1 MMSNNKLDK
10 LIKGLTEIQPRFDRL
25 QTMESRVWQSI
36 NRRRADMPRNVIEG
50 WLASLFVPEYRLASL
65 SFALMVGVFAA
76 TLSVSNPQPAN
87 AAQALNL
94 HVFSSKYGITSAVI
108 IAKNGGKT

>member
-1 MMSNNKLDK
+1 MSSDKLDK
-10 LIKGLTEIQPRFDRL
+10 LIKGLAASQPRFDSL

-36 NRRRADMPRNVIEG
+36 NRRRVDMPRNVIEG

-65 SFALMVGVFAA
+65 SFALIVGVFAA
-76 TLSVSNPQPAN
+76 TLSVSSPQPAN

-94 HVFSSKYGITSAVI
+94 HVFSSNYGITSMVI
-108 IAKNGGKT
+108 LAKNGG

>member
-1 MMSNNKLDK
+1 MSNEKIDK
-10 LIKGLTEIQPRFDRL
+10 LIKGLIDTHPRLDRL

-36 NRRRADMPRNVIEG
+36 NRLRADMPRNVIEG

-76 TLSVSNPQPAN
+76 TLSVSNPQTAN

-94 HVFSSKYGITSAVI
+94 QVFSSNYGITSTAI
-108 IAKNGGKT
+108 FAKNGG

>member
-1 MMSNNKLDK
+1 MSNEKIDK
-10 LIKGLTEIQPRFDRL
+10 LIKGLIDTHPRLDRL

-36 NRRRADMPRNVIEG
+36 NRLRADMPRNVIEG

-76 TLSVSNPQPAN
+76 TLSVSNPQTAN

-94 HVFSSKYGITSAVI
+94 QVFSSNYGITSTAI
-108 IAKNGGKT
+108 FAYYGG

>member
-1 MMSNNKLDK
+1 MSNDKLGK
-10 LIKGLTEIQPRFDRL
+10 LIKELTQTQPRLDRL

-76 TLSVSNPQPAN
+76 TLSVSSPQPAN

-94 HVFSSKYGITSAVI
+94 HVFSSNYGITSTVI
-108 IAKNGGKT
+108 LAKNGGKT

>member
-1 MMSNNKLDK
+1 MSSDKLDK
-10 LIKGLTEIQPRFDRL
+10 LIKGLAASQPRFDRL

-50 WLASLFVPEYRLASL
+50 WLASLFTPEYRLASL

-76 TLSVSNPQPAN
+76 TLSISNPQPAN

-94 HVFSSKYGITSAVI
+94 HVFSSNYGITSKALV
-108 IAKNGGKT
+108 AKNGDKT

>member
-1 MMSNNKLDK
+1 MSNEKIDK
-10 LIKGLTEIQPRFDRL
+10 LIKGLIDTHPRLDRL

-36 NRRRADMPRNVIEG
+36 NRLRADMPHNVIEG

-76 TLSVSNPQPAN
+76 TLSVSNPQTAN

-94 HVFSSKYGITSAVI
+94 QVFSSNYGITSTAI
-108 IAKNGGKT
+108 FAKNGG